1 MEWLLEWVKNLAV
14 CMILIA
20 AILRMLPRSHFE
32 KYVRFYTGL
41 LVLLLIIRPVF
52 QLLSLEN
59 PFEDAF
65 SRFSEYLDDEKME
78 EKLKEMEEKKE
89 AGVANLL
96 EEEAADRAE
105 SYAAQEGMHVTDCSI
120 FYEADPSMESY
131 GQITGVELILKEN
144 REAGDIVEPVVIMG
158 HQIRLGEEK
167 GEEATEAE
175 SQKSGADQ
183 EAVEKIREEMAELF
197 LLDREKVT
205 VRVES

>member
-144 REAGDIVEPVVIMG
+144 REAGDIVEPVVITG

-167 GEEATEAE
+167 GKEATEAE